1 MRNRCQIPLSPYYSF
16 GCVYGNAMT
25 PILVLG
31 QMDSHIIVIQ
41 LTATF
46 VSRALDV
53 WRGRVSPLRCTV
65 SIQVICKVYPWT
77 NHGHVLLSQTNK
89 RAINGL
95 FMSYKVFYEPV
106 FLSQPGCFYS
116 NCVSFTRG
124 RPMKCNLAEVP
135 LAVIPFPWMSRN
147 GNR

>member
-1 MRNRCQIPLSPYYSF
+1 
-16 GCVYGNAMT
+16 MT
-25 PILVLG
+25 LILVLG

-95 FMSYKVFYEPV
+95 YVLQGLLRTCFSQLAWV
-106 FLSQPGCFYS
+106 FLFKLRFVYK
-116 NCVSFTRG
+116 
-124 RPMKCNLAEVP
+124 RP
-135 LAVIPFPWMSRN
+135 SY
-147 GNR
+147 